1 MSHAH
6 HITALVHAKCLHM
19 QNNNQSQDRIKY
31 QIQDFYSLPLPEVI
45 FECVG
50 LLASS
55 STRSQY
61 LYSKGA

>member
-6 HITALVHAKCLHM
+6 HITRLVHAKCLHM
-19 QNNNQSQDRIKY
+19 QNRIKY
-31 QIQDFYSLPLPEVI
+31 QIQDFYSLPLPEMI

-61 LYSKGA
+61 LYSKGAL